1 MALHAYGSDMEL
13 DVEGLRVARGWR
25 VVLRDLSLSLR
36 AGEAL
41 LLRGPNGAG
50 KSTLLRTLAG
60 FILPEAGVAHLG
72 GVSLADDRAAFTGQL
87 TYTGHLDAL
96 KPAMTAEETLAFHA
110 DIHGVARDRVPDALA
125 AMGLAHLAEQ
135 PVRILS
141 AGQKRRLGLARL
153 ALSDRPLWLLDEPT
167 VSLDAE
173 SAERV
178 AALARRHCASGGMV
192 IAATHIDLAIPGAA
206 VLNPG
211 DFGPAERAAGPAAL
225 DAMLSGESW

>member
-1 MALHAYGSDMEL
+1 MEL
-13 DVEGLRVARGWR
+13 HVDGLRVVRGWR
-25 VVLRDLSLSLR
+25 MVLNGLSFSLC

-60 FILPEAGVAHLG
+60 FILPDAGDARLG
-72 GVSLADDRAAFTGQL
+72 PASLGTDRAEFVGNV

-96 KPAMTAEETLAFHA
+96 KPSMTATETLAFHA
-110 DIHGVARDRVPDALA
+110 DIYGISRARIADALA
-125 AMGLAHLAEQ
+125 AMGLEKLADQ

-153 ALSDRPLWLLDEPT
+153 ALSDRPVWLLDEPT

-178 AALARRHCASGGMV
+178 AALARRHCEMGGMV

-211 DFGPAERAAGPAAL
+211 DFGPDEAAAGRVQV
-225 DAMLSGESW
+225 DDVLSGESW